1 MTSTEDL
8 EQMRARIAEL
18 EEKCKDYEDYLQM
31 LRD

>member
-1 MTSTEDL
+1 MVNL
-8 EQMRARIAEL
+8 EEFELLKAQIAEL